1 MAPTDNIPQPEN
13 PTAHLHGNTRLD
25 NEIAVLRHLMAWN
38 AGTVL
43 RLVEETGLESADFH
57 SEQRRHIFR
66 TIFATAQK
74 FRDKGEEDVQIA
86 PMEVLNTLK
95 TNGDYDRATQDALEK
110 AVTGDQFS
118 GSIDNP
124 YVFAERVKALKED
137 RMWRGVMQTGGALMA
152 IAQIRDRKQLPEAIA
167 LMRFLTQLIEGVW
180 GGDVVE

>member
-13 PTAHLHGNTRLD
+13 PTARLHGNTRLD
-25 NEIAVLRHLMAWN
+25 NEIAVLRQLMAWKVK
-38 AGTVL
+38 TVL
-43 RLVEETGLESADFH
+43 RHVEETGLESADFH

-66 TIFATAQK
+66 TIKATAQK
-74 FRDKGEEDVQIA
+74 FRDKGEENVQVS
-86 PMEVLNTLK
+86 PVEVLNTLK

-137 RMWRGVMQTGGALMA
+137 RMWRGAAQIGGALIAVAQKCDTKQLQEVFAHMRFLEDLFKQTGGDA
-152 IAQIRDRKQLPEAIA
+152 
-167 LMRFLTQLIEGVW
+167 
-180 GGDVVE
+180 VE

>member
-1 MAPTDNIPQPEN
+1 MATTDNIPQPEN
-13 PTAHLHGNTRLD
+13 PTARLHGNTRLD
-25 NEIAVLRHLMAWN
+25 NEIAVLRQLMAWK

-57 SEQRRHIFR
+57 SEQRRHLFR

-74 FRDKGEEDVQIA
+74 FRDKGEENVQIA

-124 YVFAERVKALKED
+124 HVFAERVKALKED
-137 RMWRGVMQTGGALMA
+137 RMWRGAAQIAGAL
-152 IAQIRDRKQLPEAIA
+152 IEIGKKLDRKQLQELFAH
-167 LMRFLTQLIEGVW
+167 MRFLEDLFKQTGGGV
-180 GGDVVE
+180 DA

>member
-1 MAPTDNIPQPEN
+1 MAPTDNTPQPEN
-13 PTAHLHGNTRLD
+13 PTARLHGNTRLD
-25 NEIAVLRHLMAWN
+25 NEIAVFRHLMAWE

-137 RMWRGVMQTGGALMA
+137 RMWRGAPQIAGALIA
-152 IAQIRDRKQLPEAIA
+152 ITEKRDRKQMPEVFAH
-167 LMRFLTQLIEGVW
+167 MRFLEDLFKQTGGGGVA
-180 GGDVVE
+180 

>member
-1 MAPTDNIPQPEN
+1 MATTESTPQPEN
-13 PTAHLHGNTRLD
+13 PTARLHGNTRLD
-25 NEIAVLRHLMAWN
+25 NEIAVLRQLMAWK

-43 RLVEETGLESADFH
+43 RLVEETGLEPADFH

-74 FRDKGEEDVQIA
+74 FRDKGEEAVQIA
-86 PMEVLNTLK
+86 PVEVLNTLK

-137 RMWRGVMQTGGALMA
+137 RMWRGAAQIGGALIAVAQKCDTKQLQEVFAHMRFLEDLFKQTGGDA
-152 IAQIRDRKQLPEAIA
+152 
-167 LMRFLTQLIEGVW
+167 
-180 GGDVVE
+180 VE

>member
-1 MAPTDNIPQPEN
+1 
-13 PTAHLHGNTRLD
+13 
-25 NEIAVLRHLMAWN
+25 MAWE

-137 RMWRGVMQTGGALMA
+137 RMWRGAPQIAGALIA
-152 IAQIRDRKQLPEAIA
+152 ITEKRDRKQMPEVFAH
-167 LMRFLTQLIEGVW
+167 MRFLEDLFKQTGGGGVA
-180 GGDVVE
+180 